1 MVTINLPRIVCES
14 EKERAK
20 FFDILKERYELA
32 TRALEIKARSLK
44 QREKMVLPFLV
55 QNGNGDRYLR
65 LGDCSNLINF
75 AGLREAAEAFCEQN
89 DTQQDIMAFILEIA
103 QNILNLKSKTGR
115 KHGKRFFPVIL
126 QSREASERLAQLDV
140 EKFGVTKVKFSG
152 TREKPYYT
160 TVKRMRI
167 QMGTPLT
174 LKPESL
180 TTTQSLNILNSGGN
194 LSVIELE
201 QAETKPEELLNLTA
215 QLLETQAAEL
225 FTYNR
230 ALTFCSN
237 CQKSWLGNLQ
247 KCPQCGAI
255 STLTLY
261 DRFAKS

>member
-1 MVTINLPRIVCES
+1 M
-14 EKERAK
+14 
-20 FFDILKERYELA
+20 
-32 TRALEIKARSLK
+32 
-44 QREKMVLPFLV
+44 
-55 QNGNGDRYLR
+55 
-65 LGDCSNLINF
+65 
-75 AGLREAAEAFCEQN
+75 
-89 DTQQDIMAFILEIA
+89 
-103 QNILNLKSKTGR
+103 
-115 KHGKRFFPVIL
+115 
-126 QSREASERLAQLDV
+126 
-140 EKFGVTKVKFSG
+140 KFSG